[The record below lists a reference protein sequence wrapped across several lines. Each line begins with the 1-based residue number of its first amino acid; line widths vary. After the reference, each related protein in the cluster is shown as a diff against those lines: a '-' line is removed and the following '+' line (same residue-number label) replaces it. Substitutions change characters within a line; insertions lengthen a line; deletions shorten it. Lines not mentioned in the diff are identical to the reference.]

1 MRKAAKKG
9 DLELLQLVVDYA
21 PERLSQADQCN
32 DAGGSSPLH
41 LAAIY
46 DQADAVRLLLNSGAA
61 VNQANSTGRTPL
73 GVAKSDTV
81 KQLLRDAGGEQ

>member
-21 PERLSQADQCN
+21 PERLSQCN